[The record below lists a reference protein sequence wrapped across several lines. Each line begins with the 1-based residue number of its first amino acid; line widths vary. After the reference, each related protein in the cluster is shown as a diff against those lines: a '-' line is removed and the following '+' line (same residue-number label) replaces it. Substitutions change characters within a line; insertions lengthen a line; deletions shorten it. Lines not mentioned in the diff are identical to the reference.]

1 MRIQEIELS
10 IGESVV
16 FGDHVLTI
24 LDVESARA
32 LMRVDPL
39 DAETTSASATPAE
52 QLEAL
57 DASRFAAVSLAPVPR

>member
-1 MRIQEIELS
+1 MQIQEIELS

-24 LDVESARA
+24 LDIETARA

-39 DAETTSASATPAE
+39 DVEAASSFATAAE
-52 QLEAL
+52 QVQAL

>member
-39 DAETTSASATPAE
+39 DAETASATPAE